1 MPEALTNTGGRRSAG
16 VRPRACTRTAVAD
29 NRLERSSAIR
39 CRVHGQR
46 PMLAPARLMTPCA
59 PASSSTQSPLAL
71 RALFGRGEQRNP
83 IELTALAGGHA
94 GIDRKADDVTV
105 RTGRIGMLFEN
116 RPQPIRLPDRDRP
129 IGFRDDEAE
138 LAVLDAGQ
146 RVDAARLR
154 TDDRNEFAKHPAE
167 ATLAVLAAQNFEG
180 FDLEQHH
187 GEVVVV
193 TRGAT
198 DLFFKKVLQER
209 LAVGS

>member
-1 MPEALTNTGGRRSAG
+1 MPEALTSTGGRRSAG
-16 VRPRACTRTAVAD
+16 GPICGPSGVETPRPAFGAG
-29 NRLERSSAIR
+29 LL
-39 CRVHGQR
+39 Q
-46 PMLAPARLMTPCA
+46 
-59 PASSSTQSPLAL
+59 
-71 RALFGRGEQRNP
+71 ALFGQGEQRNA
-83 IELTALAGGHA
+83 IELAALGGGHA

-116 RPQPIRLPDRDRP
+116 RAKPIRLPDRDRP

-146 RVDAARLR
+146 RVDTARLR

-198 DLFFKKVLQER
+198 DLLFKKVLQER